1 MHPEENSRA
10 DKKQYKENREIMFTL
25 MIHILRAADLL
36 EKNKIT
42 IKTKPKQSRMGWK
55 FTGSQFSGVKVME
68 SSMKILF

>member
-1 MHPEENSRA
+1 
-10 DKKQYKENREIMFTL
+10 MFTL